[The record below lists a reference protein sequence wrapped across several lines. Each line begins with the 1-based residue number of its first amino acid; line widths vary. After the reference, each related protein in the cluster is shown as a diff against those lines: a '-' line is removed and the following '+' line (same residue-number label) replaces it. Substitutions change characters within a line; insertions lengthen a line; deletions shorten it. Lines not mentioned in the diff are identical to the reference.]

1 MIKIAIFTYY
11 GLDRGGTEKF
21 LQTVAALLPKN
32 KYIVDY
38 YYIDSIP
45 QKVSQVKKAY
55 LISNDVNLIPYHCE
69 KIEVKKRYVY
79 QKNSTFFEVFKGA
92 DIILTGSSGFTEQ
105 ILEKITH
112 TPIVQTIHYV
122 DGADNQYN
130 ISRVLHISKF
140 SENMWIKKGGD
151 RLRTELISHPIIIP
165 EYNKVDIREK
175 LGIESDKFIFG
186 LHQRD
191 NDYIFSDIPL
201 KAYAEIENT
210 HSAFIICG
218 GSQKYREQA
227 KQLGLKSVYFIDATD
242 SNDIIYSFLD
252 SLDVYAHGRYD
263 GELNSTA
270 LAEAMYFGLPIITH
284 PSEIYNGQLE
294 VIDGNGFVADTYEEY
309 AKKMKLLMQ
318 DKKVFRS
325 CADGSRKMFLKK
337 YEPNEQISKL
347 MDIFDDVLS
356 NPYTHRIRR
365 AIFSGI
371 NKSYVLIK
379 KIMASRLIN
388 KGTK

>member
-1 MIKIAIFTYY
+1 M
-11 GLDRGGTEKF
+11 
-21 LQTVAALLPKN
+21 
-32 KYIVDY
+32 
-38 YYIDSIP
+38 
-45 QKVSQVKKAY
+45 
-55 LISNDVNLIPYHCE
+55 
-69 KIEVKKRYVY
+69 
-79 QKNSTFFEVFKGA
+79 
-92 DIILTGSSGFTEQ
+92 
-105 ILEKITH
+105 
-112 TPIVQTIHYV
+112 
-122 DGADNQYN
+122 
-130 ISRVLHISKF
+130 
-140 SENMWIKKGGD
+140 
-151 RLRTELISHPIIIP
+151 
-165 EYNKVDIREK
+165 
-175 LGIESDKFIFG
+175 
-186 LHQRD
+186 
-191 NDYIFSDIPL
+191 
-201 KAYAEIENT
+201 
-210 HSAFIICG
+210 
-218 GSQKYREQA
+218 
-227 KQLGLKSVYFIDATD
+227 GLKSVYFIDATD

-318 DKKVFRS
+318 DKKVYRS

-365 AIFSGI
+365 VIFSGI